1 MNDLQGSNANC
12 GVEDKTVINGLHR
25 YASDQ
30 YGLLFT
36 VGGVSGDFS
45 QTVKCRVNTLV
56 SSRFAET
63 RFAETRFAEIRIR
76 VSVYG

>member
-1 MNDLQGSNANC
+1 
-12 GVEDKTVINGLHR
+12 VEDKTVINGLHR
-25 YASDQ
+25 YESDQ

-36 VGGVSGDFS
+36 VGSVGGVSGDFS

-63 RFAETRFAEIRIR
+63 RFAEIRVRVR
-76 VSVYG
+76 VSVRVSVSANRVSAKRD